1 MGSEEVPPLF
11 AMAVRYRAGDD
22 VKTPFGPGRVRGC
35 SDRKT
40 HVEVALTSGAVLYAR
55 RGCLVPELRMLQ
67 CGEIPRHTRVIV
79 MAAKEPLEGVVLN
92 YIVPDQ
98 KYEVRIGDTEAEDKD
113 AVQEHMKLL
122 PKEELRLANETRIRT
137 SFGLGTVTDY
147 RNSNDSYAVQ
157 LDCGSIGYFQTKDV
171 SCVDLRLLAK
181 VPKPLSAERIYEEF
195 QGRITRDDAKVL
207 SQRAKQT
214 YHLLQVFCEQ
224 HAEAISF
231 ISTNASYGDQYT
243 RALASLLDPSFSDAT
258 KRLKDAGGKEL
269 KRLKELAT
277 SAKSMLESD
286 LLEGKDSAAFFAKAA
301 NVLSQLKNSEEV
313 KNLQSSLREKANAE
327 LSSARQ
333 RLLYRGSESQ
343 QATSSQEEKK
353 IVLSEVLQVL
363 ESKMNAEKPRLE
375 ALKASL
381 EHQTLQSEVL
391 AKMQQHE
398 SDLLKAQETIARLE
412 QMASRKLGVNSITD
426 LDPSALAQ
434 KAEELLPKLSSNAEV
449 LVHASEKYWL
459 QMQQTTHGQTL
470 MKKAKALVQS
480 VENPGE
486 FCDNVTKAIAEVKL
500 DKLAEW
506 GSTMSKNR
514 EKRQE
519 FVDRMKD
526 HCLDFLTSVLPTLK
540 IDTISGVEDDVAYS
554 ISNLDLSNFRVKKER
569 VKVRMGTVVDEELF
583 MVRATHLTALLKGFD
598 WTFEQKYF
606 PYLHGGGVA
615 DAALSGGVISLGF
628 KAEKKVV
635 NQETGEFK
643 PVLVLNSMT
652 IEIRQELKLTVQGS
666 WFSAVYN
673 MLTSLFAE
681 LIREYLAKTMETKL
695 LKHMIKLLST
705 LNKQMDEYWPLI
717 FQLLDIRM
725 EDLPTAS
732 PWRGAKEV
740 EIQPQELE
748 CTFTERGSIP
758 FTFTKGVLN
767 KYVVVSRILDVDA
780 SSSNQN
786 ESDDHHDFHLKD
798 DLKRVPVGSSV
809 LAVNGLC
816 CSKLTVEELR
826 GLLETLPL
834 PFTMRFS
841 LLPED
846 PAKNRRQQLRPQP
859 ELTTFTFRQDGPFG
873 LRLRAR
879 PLASCGV
886 IVVGFTAL
894 KDGKKCPAE
903 LSGKIRVG
911 QLLTKVNNEDLRF
924 KTLAE
929 VLAVLRDLK
938 SRPVTMQ
945 FASSPDAIIK
955 LRDWPPMIELE
966 DASSFACDEDDPPST
981 GRKYVVLSAFAR
993 VPSYAQR
1000 THVVEKGDVLLRVND
1015 IPLTGPDYANFA
1027 NIMETLRDIA
1037 NKKEPMRAVFV
1048 SREQYIAIR
1057 TKLQRRLLGSKSDEN
1072 SVKNDDK
1079 EEERADSKRDSEDI
1093 DQATAMVGDDVVDI
1107 LSAIPTKEIIFPKAP
1122 LGILFGNW
1130 KDEAIFIRAFISS
1143 PGPAERTGLL
1153 RPGHAILQVCGHAVP
1168 REATPGVIEE
1178 MIMKV
1183 TMETKMQGEN
1193 KSSDETT
1200 ATKIENEKKPKYT
1213 LTVRD
1218 LELEQEL
1225 MK

>member
-22 VKTPFGPGRVRGC
+22 VKTPFGPGCVRSC

-40 HVEVALTSGAVLYAR
+40 HVEVALAGGAVLYAR
-55 RGCLVPELRMLQ
+55 RGCLVPELYMLQ

-79 MAAKEPLEGVVLN
+79 MAAKEPQEGVVLN

-98 KYEVRIGDTEAEDKD
+98 KYQVRIGDTEAADKEETVSD
-113 AVQEHMKLL
+113 YEHTKLL
-122 PKEELRLANETRIRT
+122 PKEELRLAQETRVRT
-137 SFGLGTVTDY
+137 IFGLGTITDY
-147 RNSNDSYAVQ
+147 RSSNDSYAVQ
-157 LDCGSIGYFQTKDV
+157 LDCGSVGYFQATDV

-181 VPKPLSAERIYEEF
+181 VPKPLSAEKIYEEF
-195 QGRITRDDAKVL
+195 QGRITRDDAL
-207 SQRAKQT
+207 
-214 YHLLQVFCEQ
+214 Q

-243 RALASLLDPSFSDAT
+243 RSLASLLDPSFSDAT
-258 KRLKDAGGKEL
+258 KRLKEASGKEL

-286 LLEGKDSAAFFAKAA
+286 LLDGKDSATFFAKAV
-301 NVLSQLKNSEEV
+301 NVLGQLKNSEEV

-327 LSSARQ
+327 LTSARQ
-333 RLLYRGSESQ
+333 RLLSQGSGSLQ
-343 QATSSQEEKK
+343 VTSSQEEKK

-391 AKMQQHE
+391 AKLQQHE
-398 SDLLKAQETIARLE
+398 SDLMKAQETIARLE
-412 QMASRKLGVNSITD
+412 QVASKKLGVSSMTE

-434 KAEELLPKLSSNAEV
+434 KAEELLPKLSSKAEV

-480 VENPGE
+480 VENPDE

-526 HCLDFLTSVLPTLK
+526 HCLDFFTSVLPTLK
-540 IDTISGVEDDVAYS
+540 IDTISGVEDDIAYS
-554 ISNLDLSNFRVKKER
+554 ISKLDLSNFRVKKER

-583 MVRATHLTALLKGFD
+583 TVRATHLTALLKGFD

-606 PYLHGGGVA
+606 PYLHGGG
-615 DAALSGGVISLGF
+615 GGVISLGF

-635 NQETGEFK
+635 NQETEEFK
-643 PVLVLNSMT
+643 PVLVLNSMA

-695 LKHMIKLLST
+695 LKHMIKLLGT

-748 CTFTERGSIP
+748 CTFTERNSIP
-758 FTFTKGVLN
+758 FTFAKGVLN

-786 ESDDHHDFHLKD
+786 ESDDSHDFHLTG

-809 LAVNGLC
+809 LAINGSC
-816 CSKLTVEELR
+816 CK
-826 GLLETLPL
+826 
-834 PFTMRFS
+834 
-841 LLPED
+841 
-846 PAKNRRQQLRPQP
+846 PAPQMRPQP
-859 ELTTFTFRQDGPFG
+859 EFTTFTFRQDGPFG

-924 KTLAE
+924 KTLSE

-938 SRPVTMQ
+938 ICLES
-945 FASSPDAIIK
+945 DAIIK

-993 VPSYAQR
+993 VPSFAQR
-1000 THVVEKGDVLLRVND
+1000 THLVEKGDVLLRVND
-1015 IPLTGPDYANFA
+1015 TPLMVQTTPA
-1027 NIMETLRDIA
+1027 LRILW
-1037 NKKEPMRAVFV
+1037 RLCL
-1048 SREQYIAIR
+1048 Q
-1057 TKLQRRLLGSKSDEN
+1057 QRRLSNSQSDRN
-1072 SVKNDDK
+1072 SVKVDDK
-1079 EEERADSKRDSEDI
+1079 EMEEAESKSENI
-1093 DQATAMVGDDVVDI
+1093 LAAT
-1107 LSAIPTKEIIFPKAP
+1107 PTKEIIFPKAP

-1130 KDEAIFIRAFISS
+1130 KDEAIYIRAFISS
-1143 PGPAERTGLL
+1143 PGPAEKTGN
-1153 RPGHAILQVCGHAVP
+1153 PGI
-1168 REATPGVIEE
+1168 IEE

-1183 TMETKMQGEN
+1183 TMERKMHGES
-1193 KSSDETT
+1193 SSDEAT
-1200 ATKIENEKKPKYT
+1200 ATTSENEKKKPKYT